1 MQEQELEFTLDQ
13 QMDVF
18 GVQDSNAKLI
28 ENALSVSI
36 NARNSHVEILGDS
49 EQAVQS
55 AVRTLKSLR
64 DIHDRKEKIDTD
76 VVYRV
81 LESIQA
87 GEIEETM
94 KAMSDVIVLA
104 H

>member
-49 EQAVQS
+49 EQAVPVSYTHLLQFQLFLIFCYG
-55 AVRTLKSLR
+55 RTHQYQAQLHQR
-64 DIHDRKEKIDTD
+64 D
-76 VVYRV
+76 
-81 LESIQA
+81 Q
-87 GEIEETM
+87 
-94 KAMSDVIVLA
+94 
-104 H
+104 